1 MVKHLYSE
9 CHFPTDDE
17 YGALQKAARPQA
29 PMQQNPI
36 QAGSGKKREFACLQ
50 KVEND

>member
-1 MVKHLYSE
+1 MKHLYSE
-9 CHFPTDDE
+9 FHFPTDDE

-29 PMQQNPI
+29 PMQQNPT